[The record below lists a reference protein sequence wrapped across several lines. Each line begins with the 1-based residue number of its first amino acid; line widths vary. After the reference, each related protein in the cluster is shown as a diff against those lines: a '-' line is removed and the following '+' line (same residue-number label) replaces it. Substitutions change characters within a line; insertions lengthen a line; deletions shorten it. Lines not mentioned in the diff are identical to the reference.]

1 MKVSFLANNMRKA
14 LAQNPN
20 LLRTLIGLGLTL
32 IVLLSYAVYGATI
45 SPDYYIYSSKENR
58 SIVDLGT
65 AEPFYDEDSN
75 TTTWLWSGDMISANL
90 SWVNLT
96 VEDLSQLAEVRISN
110 AGGLFSHP
118 DLGNPDANRFSC
130 ATSCSNKTSHFAT
143 EKGGSVA
150 IYSLSDPDPALR
162 GKGTVFAKSLNEA
175 EQKAK
180 DIIFRDHQ
188 PISVQITIVEQGN
201 RSTTPDV
208 NLQIVNEQ
216 YDSIK
221 PFQIDAATEMMWAL
235 AAVIGCFSMVL
246 IPSFTVYF
254 AARAKQKRVDL
265 ALDKAQLILDEEN

>member
-1 MKVSFLANNMRKA
+1 M
-14 LAQNPN
+14 
-20 LLRTLIGLGLTL
+20 
-32 IVLLSYAVYGATI
+32 
-45 SPDYYIYSSKENR
+45 
-58 SIVDLGT
+58 
-65 AEPFYDEDSN
+65 
-75 TTTWLWSGDMISANL
+75 
-90 SWVNLT
+90 
-96 VEDLSQLAEVRISN
+96 
-110 AGGLFSHP
+110 
-118 DLGNPDANRFSC
+118 
-130 ATSCSNKTSHFAT
+130 
-143 EKGGSVA
+143 
-150 IYSLSDPDPALR
+150 
-162 GKGTVFAKSLNEA
+162 NEA

-208 NLQIVNEQ
+208 NLQIINEQ

-221 PFQIDAATEMMWAL
+221 PFKIDAATEMMWAL